1 MSRNSESG
9 YSSDENIVSPQEQ
22 IASDQ
27 RRFAKTYEVEAE
39 MMRSANGIIYT
50 GFEYASRQQIVI
62 KQIPRGKISEFKQ
75 VQERSVPGEI
85 YYHFKAAQASSTVVR
100 PLDWYER
107 RSSFVLVMEKL
118 DGFVDLFE
126 FSKKH
131 GAINEEAASI
141 IIGQL
146 VTCCME
152 LSNAGICHRDI
163 KDENILIN
171 PETLEIRLIDF
182 GCASREGVSY
192 TTARGTP
199 SYWPVE
205 FFTNR
210 QLSAEPLT
218 VWSIGAVL
226 YILLTGNW
234 ETDGQG
240 QMRRNFLAERSLSSF
255 TVTLLDRIFCPD
267 PLHRIT
273 MDEII
278 ASGWC

>member
-22 IASDQ
+22 IACDQ
-27 RRFAKTYEVEAE
+27 RRFAKKYEVEAE

-50 GFEYASRQQIVI
+50 GVEHASRQQVVI

-85 YYHFKAAQASSTVVR
+85 YYHFKAAQASNTVVR

-131 GAINEEAASI
+131 GAITEEAASVI
-141 IIGQL
+141 ISQL

-182 GCASREGVSY
+182 GCASREGICY

-199 SYWPVE
+199 AYWPVE

-218 VWSIGAVL
+218 VWSIGAVM

-234 ETDGQG
+234 ETDGHG
-240 QMRRNFLAERSLSSF
+240 QIHRNFLAERSLNPF
-255 TVTLLDRIFCPD
+255 TISLLDRIFCED
-267 PLHRIT
+267 PLCRIT